1 MNSRASRRK
10 IFLNVRIKHGLKK
23 YLYEIAL
30 CIMCSYCDRFLV
42 LKDVLKKNHNCTCMG
57 SRVRHVKYEWT
68 GNWWDTGI
76 FLVMMY
82 VINLIK
88 IGTFNY
94 LNLTPKYSVC
104 HCSWFISYYV
114 KIWFRQRYI
123 TQNHCIHVRSF
134 QCISASQPA
143 NSIAYRF
150 ARCEFLIFFRFLSEL
165 NVA

>member
-1 MNSRASRRK
+1 MSWKK
-10 IFLNVRIKHGLKK
+10 IT
-23 YLYEIAL
+23 IAL
-30 CIMCSYCDRFLV
+30 AWDLELTNWIGILLSLV
-42 LKDVLKKNHNCTCMG
+42 YLDMLSMSERVTETQEFSSLWCT
-57 SRVRHVKYEWT
+57 W
-68 GNWWDTGI
+68 
-76 FLVMMY
+76 
-82 VINLIK
+82 LISWRLES
-88 IGTFNY
+88 FNY
-94 LNLTPKYSVC
+94 LNLTLKYSVC